1 MRDSKTLRIIGKTVL
16 ANAETI
22 VNSDGTESFIPN
34 AGIFMAALIV
44 AVLLIAVLVP
54 VWRQRRGGAG
64 DEA

>member
-1 MRDSKTLRIIGKTVL
+1 MKYFFTTKVK
-16 ANAETI
+16 
-22 VNSDGTESFIPN
+22 VV
-34 AGIFMAALIV
+34 LIV